1 MDEQSSAFNIRNAG
15 NLSNMPVV
23 ATQVCFKLSYSD
35 IQVQRKQRGRRGY
48 VQWCYSWLLATEWR
62 LMRCLCL
69 LLNWKLKVPNI
80 LYMHIPKKN
89 SHTQVSLRPEILKT
103 TNHRS
108 LAKEDRLTIYKTKSL
123 SPLSIIQY
131 FTW

>member
-48 VQWCYSWLLATEWR
+48 VQ
-62 LMRCLCL
+62 
-69 LLNWKLKVPNI
+69 
-80 LYMHIPKKN
+80 
-89 SHTQVSLRPEILKT
+89 
-103 TNHRS
+103 
-108 LAKEDRLTIYKTKSL
+108 
-123 SPLSIIQY
+123 
-131 FTW
+131 